1 MSGLLWPQK
10 MVLGKQVHQQRYFVN
25 VYSAHDF
32 SSRFSNAE
40 VHLARPSIST
50 LVAVVVLVKLRGQQT
65 GFTRKIYHP
74 SRLHFYVSCP
84 TMEFSNHERCDA
96 KMHKTKGQT
105 KHSGNFA
112 FYFTTLS
119 QRSELY
125 SYWLTRSFRGKIFP
139 LFASLKGILIID
151 PFLYCK

>member
-1 MSGLLWPQK
+1 MLWPQK

-105 KHSGNFA
+105 KTQWKLCLLFS
-112 FYFTTLS
+112 S
-119 QRSELY
+119 MSERSELY
-125 SYWLTRSFRGKIFP
+125 SFSLIRCAHSFLSWQNIF
-139 LFASLKGILIID
+139 FIRDFERDID
-151 PFLYCK
+151 PFLDCK

>member
-10 MVLGKQVHQQRYFVN
+10 MVLGKQVHQRYFVN

-32 SSRFSNAE
+32 RSRSSNAE

-105 KHSGNFA
+105 K
-112 FYFTTLS
+112 TQWTLCLVFS
-119 QRSELY
+119 SLSERSELIY
-125 SYWLTRSFRGKIFP
+125 TH
-139 LFASLKGILIID
+139 SLVPFVAKY
-151 PFLYCK
+151 FLYSRF

>member
-1 MSGLLWPQK
+1 MLWPQK

-32 SSRFSNAE
+32 RSRFSNAE

-105 KHSGNFA
+105 KHSVFFNPERAKRALFILA
-112 FYFTTLS
+112 HSFLS
-119 QRSELY
+119 WQN
-125 SYWLTRSFRGKIFP
+125 IF
-139 LFASLKGILIID
+139 FIRDFERDID
-151 PFLYCK
+151 PFLDCK